1 MAARQDKKTQT
12 REKLIKAAAEC
23 FAEKGYAGCS
33 VADIVERA
41 QMSKGSLYVHFAS
54 KEALF
59 NSMIEEEHQRG
70 AEKAQ
75 RLADKPPY
83 LAAVIAYMA
92 ECIGNERFPID
103 HRLWTEVLAVAA
115 RDQIV
120 RQAFVASERVN
131 RKFFV
136 GLLKKAAEAGEIDG
150 SLDLEAV
157 AIWLYALGDG
167 LIARTADD
175 PTFDFQKHFQVFE
188 ALVKRA
194 LGASV

>member
-1 MAARQDKKTQT
+1 MERNTKKTQT
-12 REKLIKAAAEC
+12 RQKLMKAAAEC

-41 QMSKGSLYVHFAS
+41 EMSKGSLYVHFPS

-59 NSMIEEEHQRG
+59 TSMIEEEHQRG

-75 RLADKPPY
+75 RLADKAPY
-83 LAAVIAYMA
+83 LEGVIAYMA
-92 ECIGNERFPID
+92 ECIGNKRFPLD
-103 HRLWTEVLAVAA
+103 HRLWIEVLAVAA
-115 RDQIV
+115 RDQGV
-120 RQAFVASERVN
+120 KQTFVASERVN
-131 RKFFV
+131 RMFFV
-136 GLLKKAAEAGEIDG
+136 RLLKKAADAGEIDN

-157 AIWLYALGDG
+157 SIWLYALGDG

-188 ALVKRA
+188 AMVKRA
-194 LGASV
+194 LGARD